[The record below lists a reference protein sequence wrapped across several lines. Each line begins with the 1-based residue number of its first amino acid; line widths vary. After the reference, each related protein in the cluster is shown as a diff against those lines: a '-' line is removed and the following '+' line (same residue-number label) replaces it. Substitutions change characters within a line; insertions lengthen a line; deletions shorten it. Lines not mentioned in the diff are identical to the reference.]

1 MSTTD
6 ALYVVE
12 RVGGGGYEPF
22 VIDGVQVGEYRRIRP
37 KGRGADTL
45 DAGLWRSEPANYD
58 YFFAT
63 DEAFYVLD
71 GAVTIELPDSGET
84 LDLRTGD
91 IGYFKAS
98 TRSVWT
104 ISERFKK
111 FVVVP
116 AVERS

>member
-1 MSTTD
+1 MSTTE
-6 ALYVVE
+6 APYVVE
-12 RVGGGGYEPF
+12 RVEGGGYEPF

-37 KGRGADTL
+37 EAWAAETL
-45 DAGLWRSEPANYD
+45 DAGLWRSEPATYD
-58 YFFAT
+58 YLFAT

-71 GAVTIELPDSGET
+71 GAVTIELPESGET

-91 IGYFKAS
+91 IGYFKAG
-98 TRSVWT
+98 TPSVWT

-116 AVERS
+116 A